1 MAIAATTR
9 PSWPS
14 RPDGYYDDDR
24 ALPDRALPD
33 QGPAQEA
40 IGEMSWLL
48 RDTRGSMIMGGMVLS
63 AITIGI
69 ALEAAFSAR
78 AVRPGVVGAVNF
90 GLLVGLLFC
99 WLRAVTLLVLAGRP
113 VYNQLS
119 EMRWKTGAPLD
130 SRPSWL
136 TVPPVGTNAEE
147 WTWKQAHLLLGA
159 ARLVRY
165 RIQLADTWTYV
176 TTAYF
181 LVWTVIVFA
190 GL

>member
-1 MAIAATTR
+1 MATAVTTR

-24 ALPDRALPD
+24 AQPDRALPD
-33 QGPAQEA
+33 QGPAQET
-40 IGEMSWLL
+40 IGEMSWMLL
-48 RDTRGSMIMGGMVLS
+48 DTRGNMILGGMVLS

-69 ALEAAFSAR
+69 AVEAAFSAR
-78 AVRPGVVGAVNF
+78 AVRPGVVGAVN
-90 GLLVGLLFC
+90 VGLLCGLFFC
-99 WLRAVTLLVLAGRP
+99 WLRAVTLMALAGRP
-113 VYNQLS
+113 VHNALS

-159 ARLVRY
+159 ARLLRD
-165 RIQLADTWTYV
+165 RIRLADTWTWV
-176 TTAYF
+176 TAAYF
-181 LVWTVIVFA
+181 LVWTAIIFL

>member
-1 MAIAATTR
+1 MATLTTAR
-9 PSWPS
+9 PYWPS
-14 RPDGYYDDDR
+14 KPDGYYDDDR
-24 ALPDRALPD
+24 AQPDRALPD

-48 RDTRGSMIMGGMVLS
+48 RDMRANMIMGGMVLG

-69 ALEAAFSAR
+69 AAEAAFSPH
-78 AVRPGVVGAVNF
+78 AVRPNVAGAVNV
-90 GLLVGLLFC
+90 GLLCGLLFC
-99 WLRAVTLLVLAGRP
+99 WLRAVTLLFLASRP
-113 VYNQLS
+113 VHNQLS

-136 TVPPVGTNAEE
+136 TVPPVGTSAEE
-147 WTWKQAHLLLGA
+147 WSWKQAHLLLAA
-159 ARLVRY
+159 ARLARY

-176 TTAYF
+176 TAAYF
-181 LVWTVIVFA
+181 LVWTAIVFL